1 MYSVLIDDCRKLLT
15 PSETGH
21 TIAASAID
29 IEVSRDTT
37 LAAWM
42 QRRRESSARTTD
54 GMIIDGPFAET
65 KG

>member
-15 PSETGH
+15 LSATEH
-21 TIAASAID
+21 TIALSPID
-29 IEVSRDTT
+29 SGAARGLT

-42 QRRRESSARTTD
+42 QHRRESSARTTD
-54 GMIIDGPFAET
+54 RMIIDGPFAET